1 MWRKLFLVFMV
12 VFSTGLSGCKNDHE
26 LIEPYTM
33 TEEIR
38 ETMSG
43 MKEQGVYSI
52 NYPKEKAIIYQG
64 IDKGIRTMSY
74 TVENDVLT
82 IYFET
87 EKLKLPRT
95 YVYRID
101 FSDSSY
107 DTIDVVVDGKSEAFI
122 SYFLQWN
129 Q

>member
-1 MWRKLFLVFMV
+1 MWRKISLVV
-12 VFSTGLSGCKNDHE
+12 ITVFSISLYGCKDDQE

-43 MKEQGVYSI
+43 ITEQGVYAI

-64 IDKGIRTMSY
+64 IEKGIRTMSY
-74 TVENDVLT
+74 TVENNVLS

-107 DTIDVVVDGKSEAFI
+107 DTIDVIVDGNSEAFI